1 MEEIKTAVILCG
13 GRGTRLGVL
22 GKKIA
27 KTLISVHAKPILW
40 FILKFLKKHG
50 FNHFILPVGF
60 KGDKIIRYIRSNS
73 DFKNYNID
81 IINTGQNT
89 SIAERIYKIKNYIKS
104 EDFLL
109 TNGDAIFDSNI
120 KKIFI
125 NHVKTKIDMSFICS
139 KAQADFGTITVQ
151 KRKILNFKRELVFD
165 SVNIK
170 NNNVKNYVYSGM
182 AIMNKKI
189 LFKEKFSRIEN
200 FEKNFYPKIIK
211 KYKCNIYNLKG
222 FWYAMDSI
230 KDIESVNNKDIN
242 TDAYNKIN
250 RLLKKLNDK

>member
-1 MEEIKTAVILCG
+1 MEEIKSAVILCG
-13 GRGTRLGVL
+13 GKGTRLGVL
-22 GKKIA
+22 GKKKA
-27 KTLISVHAKPILW
+27 KTLTLVHARPILW
-40 FILKFLKKHG
+40 FILKFLKKQS

-60 KGDKIIRYIRSNS
+60 KGDQIISYIKSNS

-81 IINTGQNT
+81 IINTGKNT

-104 EDFLL
+104 ENFLL

-125 NHVKTKIDMSFICS
+125 NHVKIKIDMSFICS
-139 KAQADFGTITVQ
+139 KTQADFGTVTVQ
-151 KRKILNFKRELVFD
+151 KGKILNFKRQLVFD

-170 NNNVKNYVYSGM
+170 NENVKNYVYSGM

-189 LFKEKFSRIEN
+189 LFTEKFSRAEN
-200 FEKNFYPKIIK
+200 FEKNLYPKIIK
-211 KYKCNIYNLKG
+211 KYKCKIYNLKG

-230 KDIESVNNKDIN
+230 KDVESVNKKNINK
-242 TDAYNKIN
+242 DAYNKIYK
-250 RLLKKLNDK
+250 LLNKLNDK